1 MNSED
6 NSYTLKRDC
15 FGQQIAFKAK
25 EAPFTNSSY
34 LKPDPNLI
42 SNYEPKNP
50 NPQSPIPNPHYIIIL
65 FNLNFI
71 LVFIYNI

>member
-6 NSYTLKRDC
+6 NSYTLKRSE

-25 EAPFTNSSY
+25 EAPFTTSSY

-42 SNYEPKNP
+42 NNYEPKK
-50 NPQSPIPNPHYIIIL
+50 SKKC
-65 FNLNFI
+65 FI
-71 LVFIYNI
+71 HKFC